1 MQDRLVAE
9 IPALP
14 AAWRITFDLKPLS
27 FDKFCCRICSNGI
40 LTVVGGDEWE
50 KRDLPRIHYR
60 CASQKW
66 GGVSAAIGIVHQLE
80 KFFVKS
86 KEKELILGEW
96 SSFDI
101 SQEIL
106 EFNQKKRLMFKVNTI
121 EFICK
126 VLMCTHMS

>member
-27 FDKFCCRICSNGI
+27 FSKFCCRICDNGI

-50 KRDLPRIHYR
+50 KRHLPRISYR
-60 CASQKW
+60 CASKM
-66 GGVSAAIGIVHQLE
+66 SEAAIVITHRLE
-80 KFFVKS
+80 KFFLKN
-86 KEKELILGEW
+86 KEKELVLGEW

>member
-1 MQDRLVAE
+1 M
-9 IPALP
+9 
-14 AAWRITFDLKPLS
+14 
-27 FDKFCCRICSNGI
+27 
-40 LTVVGGDEWE
+40 VGGDEWE
-50 KRDLPRIHYR
+50 KRHLPRISYR
-60 CASQKW
+60 CASEKDK
-66 GGVSAAIGIVHQLE
+66 VSAAIVITHRLE
-80 KFFVKS
+80 KFFLKN
-86 KEKELILGEW
+86 KEKELVLGEW

>member
-14 AAWRITFDLKPLS
+14 AAWRITFDLKLTKES
-27 FDKFCCRICSNGI
+27 KACCRICNNGI
-40 LTVVGGDEWE
+40 LTVAGGDEWE
-50 KRDLPRIHYR
+50 KSELPRISYR
-60 CASQKW
+60 CASQTNEA
-66 GGVSAAIGIVHQLE
+66 SIVISHQLE
-80 KFFVKS
+80 KFFLTHKG
-86 KEKELILGEW
+86 KELILGEW

-106 EFNQKKRLMFKVNTI
+106 EFNQKKRLMFMVNTI